1 MRKIIMGLMLFSSA
15 CVSYA
20 PIDTCHLVVGNSSY
34 DAPTCVMADNQIG
47 YDNDGRSILTYFNTT
62 KQISSGATVYIQAE
76 DIDVSVA
83 VCSSGWYGTAILNTG
98 DEGSWVLALDLV
110 CNDNGVRVEIKPVI
124 TQDPTE

>member
-20 PIDTCHLVVGNSSY
+20 PIDTCHMVVGNSSY

-47 YDNDGRSILTYFNTT
+47 YDNDGRTVLTYFNTT
-62 KQISSGATVYIQAE
+62 KQISSGATVSIQAE
-76 DIDVSVA
+76 NVFVSESVSK
-83 VCSSGWYGTAILNTG
+83 CDSWNGTGILNTG

-110 CNDNGVRVEIKPVI
+110 CNDGQEIKPVI